1 MAPSEYPTFS
11 ELFVSHWPN
20 DGINEDLDFTD
31 DNPCDDQSDFSIDG
45 DSITSGDMEV
55 LAKGSAAG
63 SNDEDNTGGDEAAAV
78 RDGAAIDEEKN
89 NLVEER
95 YGTHSYYTPMIA
107 KSRPATGQRCH
118 SQMNNSAPW
127 QNEFLNSK
135 RLTKK
140 DIQRLSQLAL
150 SISRELGRNPLFS
163 TAIL

>member
-31 DNPCDDQSDFSIDG
+31 DNPCDNQSDFSIND

-63 SNDEDNTGGDEAAAV
+63 SDDEDNAGSNEAAAV
-78 RDGAAIDEEKN
+78 HDGATIDEEKN

-107 KSRPATGQRCH
+107 KSHPATGQRCR
-118 SQMNNSAPW
+118 SQMNNSVPW
-127 QNEFLNSK
+127 RNKFLNSK
-135 RLTKK
+135 WLTKK
-140 DIQRLSQLAL
+140 DVQRLSWLVS
-150 SISRELGRNPLFS
+150 SISRELGRNPWFS
-163 TAIL
+163 TTIL

>member
-11 ELFVSHWPN
+11 ELFASRWPN
-20 DGINEDLDFTD
+20 DGIDEDSDFTD
-31 DNPCDDQSDFSIDG
+31 NNPCDDQSDFSIDG

-63 SNDEDNTGGDEAAAV
+63 SDDEDNAGGDEAAAV

-107 KSRPATGQRCH
+107 KSRPATGQRCR
-118 SQMNNSAPW
+118 SQMNNSPPW
-127 QNEFLNSK
+127 RNEFLSSK

-140 DIQRLSQLAL
+140 DVQRLSRLAS
-150 SISRELGRNPLFS
+150 SISRELGRNPWFS